1 MNKVVLII
9 TSSIDETVDYIIEKY
24 KNVSFF
30 RLNVDFIGK
39 YRFKINEYGWQ
50 ITEDNRTITNK
61 SVYSIYYRKPL
72 LPNIN
77 EYSQEYAFVAQKDI
91 VAFINGLADSFGGRV
106 LSRPY
111 LLRKAENKVFQ
122 LIVAQEFNFKLPGS
136 IITNNISDLEIFF
149 NAKSIIKPI
158 SIGKVK
164 FASKCNLHTTAIL
177 KKYDCDICV
186 TPVYVQKYINKK
198 YEVRITIIDNSCFAV
213 AIKSVNKV
221 DWRISVLENEYWQI
235 ECPES
240 IELQCHNILKKNNL
254 IFGAFDFIV
263 DPNDNW
269 FFLEFNPNG
278 QWLWLEKI
286 LGVNISGNIIKYLSG
301 IR

>member
-30 RLNVDFIGK
+30 RLNVDFIEK

-72 LPNIN
+72 LPKIN

-136 IITNNISDLEIFF
+136 IITNNISDLENFF

-158 SIGKVK
+158 SVGKVT
-164 FASKCNLHTTAIL
+164 FANKCNLHTTAIL
-177 KKYDCDICV
+177 KKYDSDICV

-235 ECPES
+235 ECPEG
-240 IELQCHNILKKNNL
+240 IESQCHNILKKNNL

-263 DPNDNW
+263 DPDDNW

-286 LGVNISGNIIKYLSG
+286 LGVNISGNIVKYLSS